1 RVAGRGPRFHIQR
14 EWTGQALHRVVAES
28 VSASRP
34 SPPHSAAL
42 KSDLGKFV
50 HVKEFRAAQMIVP
63 LFDARVDAAH
73 LDLCRDG
80 GILRML
86 AVDLDL
92 AAELREFS
100 MGGAEELVHGE
111 SDRRSGRIELV
122 RLVRPCAGTQA
133 GDYGCSDKIA

>member
-1 RVAGRGPRFHIQR
+1 MERDWSGHAVHR
-14 EWTGQALHRVVAES
+14 EVAEN
-28 VSASRP
+28 VTALRP
-34 SPPHSAAL
+34 SPLHAPAL
-42 KSDLGKFV
+42 KSDLGKFF
-50 HVKEFRAAQMIVP
+50 HVKEFHAAQMIVP

-73 LDLCRDG
+73 VDLCRDR

-122 RLVRPCAGTQA
+122 RLVRPCGGTQA